1 MTTIRHDA
9 GPDDQGGQGS
19 KSTQAQQPGA
29 VPASASATQQQT
41 VQPKQAQPQQSQF
54 KPAQGSNMNQSFTA
68 LSRRNVIGLRRGTSS
83 ETMRTLVETIDEL
96 SKDVSFDG
104 VKFDF
109 IEIEPG
115 QNGLKIAG
123 LVVAATSKNP
133 SDKVVSHHTLILA
146 STGTRTTAADGN
158 FNGAKY
164 ERLLVPADGYD
175 KRMRAAVEQRLAAKF
190 PGYKQVSAEA
200 SVVPESI
207 NATNETEVLNL
218 ASNATI
224 AASTILISALDQQ
237 DDFTLQGAAQAN
249 MAVEIK
255 SMFAHATNLAGL
267 PVRSDV
273 TIEMLDVLSGSQQQ
287 QNNSDELSYSDSAAS
302 SLVSQINGYMDLIY
316 HPTNAGGFGTQD
328 NLYTYAP
335 RLVIT
340 NIDSEVTNT
349 LTSLLLALQTTQA
362 LAEQDRWQGA
372 LLRQYKEGAAHP
384 MNGMN
389 LRDLG
394 VIGLEVPRTT
404 NFNPLLGL
412 EETKPARFQ
421 TASAVQG
428 DALVGSLI
436 KTYIRPKFLVVS
448 MDVEENGPNTWLTS
462 VFVAAARGNPE
473 ANQEIIDAADLLTLG
488 NFSKRMKQY
497 GLENTPFMINDNT
510 YINLGVWNSDY
521 GVRDIRDFDYLA
533 VFNATG
539 EADPQI
545 IRDFSDQL
553 VNSEIDPMFR
563 LAKNRE
569 ILTKLIAGMTVTGRA
584 ARVSVNPDALYCL
597 SQSVRD
603 AGLVFDV
610 KFGSGAPIGSSRHTA
625 TFLNNIRGTN
635 LGSSGAFMQGFTRRA
650 GPGGMPSTGYG
661 RWQQTGGNVGAGSY

>member
-1 MTTIRHDA
+1 
-9 GPDDQGGQGS
+9 
-19 KSTQAQQPGA
+19 
-29 VPASASATQQQT
+29 
-41 VQPKQAQPQQSQF
+41 
-54 KPAQGSNMNQSFTA
+54 MNQTFTS

-83 ETMRTLVETIDEL
+83 ETMRTLVETIDDL
-96 SKDVSFDG
+96 AKDASFDG

-115 QNGLKIAG
+115 QNGLKIAS
-123 LVVAATSKNP
+123 LVVAATSKDP
-133 SDKVVSHHTLILA
+133 SKKVVSHHTMILA
-146 STGTRTTAADGN
+146 STGTRTTAADGS

-175 KRMRAAVEQRLAAKF
+175 KRMRGAVEQRLAAKF
-190 PGYKQVSAEA
+190 PGYQQVSAEA

-207 NATNETEVLNL
+207 NAANETEVLNL

-224 AASTILISALDQQ
+224 AASTILISALGEQE
-237 DDFTLQGAAQAN
+237 DFTLQGAAQAN

-255 SMFAHATNLAGL
+255 NMFAHATNLAGL

-273 TIEMLDVLSGSQQQ
+273 TIEMLDVLSGQ
-287 QNNSDELSYSDSAAS
+287 QNQNNNGDEMSYSDSAAN

-316 HPTNAGGFGTQD
+316 HPTGMGGMGAQE
-328 NLYTYAP
+328 NLYTYTP

-362 LAEQDRWQGA
+362 LAEQDRWQNV
-372 LLRQYKEGAAHP
+372 LLRQHKDGAAHP
-384 MNGMN
+384 MRGIN

-404 NFNPLLGL
+404 QFNPLQGL
-412 EETKPARFQ
+412 EEVKPARFP
-421 TASAVQG
+421 TASAAQG
-428 DALVGSLI
+428 DFLVGSLI

-462 VFVAAARGNPE
+462 VFVAAARGNVE
-473 ANQEIIDAADLLTLG
+473 ANQELVDAADLLTLG
-488 NFSKRMKQY
+488 NFSKRLKQA
-497 GLENTPFMINDNT
+497 GLENAPFMINDNA
-510 YINLGVWNSDY
+510 YINLGVWNSEY
-521 GVRDIRDFDYLA
+521 GLRDIRDFDYLA

-539 EADPQI
+539 EADPQV

-553 VNSEIDPMFR
+553 VNSDIDPMFR

-569 ILTKLIAGMTVTGRA
+569 ILASLIDGMTVTGRA
-584 ARVSVNPDALYCL
+584 ARVTVNPDVLYCL
-597 SQSVRD
+597 SQAVRD
-603 AGLVFDV
+603 SGLVFDV
-610 KFGSGAPIGSSRHTA
+610 KFGSGAPIGSARHTA
-625 TFLNNIRGTN
+625 TFLNNIRGTG

-650 GPGGMPSTGYG
+650 GPGGMPATGFG
-661 RWQQTGGNVGAGSY
+661 RWNQTGGNVGAGSY

>member
-1 MTTIRHDA
+1 MTTIRHDDNGAAQQDNDQQVNQA
-9 GPDDQGGQGS
+9 GAPAQAA
-19 KSTQAQQPGA
+19 AQQP
-29 VPASASATQQQT
+29 VQQQAST
-41 VQPKQAQPQQSQF
+41 RQQPQS
-54 KPAQGSNMNQSFTA
+54 KPLAQGSNKMNQNQTFVP
-68 LSRRNVIGLRRGTSS
+68 LSRRAVIGLRRGHSS

-96 SKDVSFDG
+96 SKDQSYNG
-104 VKFDF
+104 VQFDF
-109 IEIEPG
+109 IEIESG
-115 QNGLKIAG
+115 QNGLKISA
-123 LVVAATSKNP
+123 LVVAASSKNP
-133 SDKVVSHHTLILA
+133 SDKVVAHHTMILA
-146 STGTRTTAADGN
+146 STGTRTTAPDGT
-158 FNGAKY
+158 FNGVKY
-164 ERLLVPADGYD
+164 ERLLVPGDGYD
-175 KRMRAAVEQRLAAKF
+175 NRMKAAVEQRLSAKF

-207 NATNETEVLNL
+207 NASNETEVLNL

-224 AASTILISALDQQ
+224 AASTLLMSALDVQ
-237 DDFTLQGAAQAN
+237 DDFTLENAGSAN

-255 SMFAHATNLAGL
+255 SAFAHATNLAGL

-273 TIEMLDVLSGSQQQ
+273 TIELLDVMSGQQQ
-287 QNNSDELSYSDSAAS
+287 QNNSDEMSYSDSAAS
-302 SLVSQINGYMDLIY
+302 SLVSQINGFIDLIY
-316 HPTNAGGFGTQD
+316 HPTNVGGFGMQE

-362 LAEQDRWQGA
+362 LVEQDRWQGS
-372 LLRQYKEGAAHP
+372 LMRQYKEGAAHP

-412 EETKPARFQ
+412 EENKPARFQ
-421 TASAVQG
+421 TASAAQG

-462 VFVAAARGNPE
+462 VFVAAARGNAD
-473 ANQEIIDAADLLTLG
+473 ANQEIVDAADLLTLG
-488 NFSKRMKQY
+488 NFSKRVKQY

-510 YINLGVWNSDY
+510 YINLGVWNSEY
-521 GVRDIRDFDYLA
+521 GLRDIRDFDYLA

-539 EADPQI
+539 EADPNI

-569 ILTKLIAGMTVTGRA
+569 ILSNLISGMTVTGRA
-584 ARVSVNPDALYCL
+584 ARVSVNPDQLFCL
-597 SQSVRD
+597 SQAVRD

-610 KFGSGAPIGSSRHTA
+610 KFGSGAPIGTARHTA
-625 TFLNNIRGTN
+625 TFLNGITANR
-635 LGSSGAFMQGFTRRA
+635 GSSGAFMQGFTRRA
-650 GPGGMPSTGYG
+650 GTGGMPSNGFG
-661 RWQQTGGNVGAGSY
+661 RWAQSGGGNVGAGNY